1 MGSFHQRFPTESCKF
16 AGPNTDSADF
26 AVFLVRF
33 AEGTSLGLP
42 KKNQSLRGRSFTTAL
57 SKINSYRFEGLTPE
71 PSKTQSFMAVRG
83 FNTAPSKTPSP
94 YGCRGFNTAPSETP
108 SLSFF
113 SDPLTSLIYPQM
125 FFPFP
130 PLSDSALLN
139 FCHSSAPIRFDTF
152 QLKPHG
158 RRCLGTHC
166 VSRRAAVTGSGANK
180 NTLLKRLL

>member
-1 MGSFHQRFPTESCKF
+1 MPSRCSQSIFSSQCHRRSSSFHS
-16 AGPNTDSADF
+16 N
-26 AVFLVRF
+26 
-33 AEGTSLGLP
+33 LGLSP
-42 KKNQSLRGRSFTTAL
+42 FLHPRPAPLSLVS
-57 SKINSYRFEGLTPE
+57 
-71 PSKTQSFMAVRG
+71 
-83 FNTAPSKTPSP
+83 
-94 YGCRGFNTAPSETP
+94 
-108 SLSFF
+108 SFF

-130 PLSDSALLN
+130 PLSDSTLLN

-180 NTLLKRLL
+180 THC